1 MSEDL
6 LLPYPPEDLDEFWQD
21 IQHEAESAP
30 LDYSR
35 RQAEYPP
42 PDGLRIVRLDFRD
55 VGGETLRGW
64 LAHPQ
69 EMSGRMPAFLWLPA
83 YGRSSHLPDEYST
96 RQGMVSM
103 SYNIHGLD
111 AFHQEPYTPSR
122 GYFAQGIESP
132 ETWIMRKHAINLMI
146 ALRVLE
152 AQSEADENRIAVGG
166 MSQGAGFAIW
176 AGVWSRRA
184 KCVVADMPFLSAM
197 RHVLSMPV
205 YRYPLKEVTEYAK
218 TIPLGMERVLHTIS
232 YYDTV
237 NLATRCRKP
246 TQVSLGLRDPA
257 VRPEAA
263 RAVYDALATD
273 DKRLVEYPGGHD
285 WDPQMIERNLEW
297 MNKHLN
303 RKNLA

>member
-1 MSEDL
+1 M
-6 LLPYPPEDLDEFWQD
+6 LLPYPPEDLDEFWQA
-21 IQHEAESAP
+21 IQNEAESVP
-30 LDYSR
+30 LDFSR

-42 PDGLRIVRLDFRD
+42 PNGHRVVRLDFRGVD
-55 VGGETLRGW
+55 GEPLSGW
-64 LAHPQ
+64 LAHPR
-69 EMSGRMPAFLWLPA
+69 EMNGRMPAFLWLPA

-111 AFHQEPYTPSR
+111 AFHHEAYTPSR

-132 ETWIMRKHAINLMI
+132 EAWIMRKHAINALI

-152 AQSEADENRIAVGG
+152 AQSEADEARIAVAG

-176 AGVWSRRA
+176 AGAWSRRV

-197 RHVLSMPV
+197 RYVLSMPV
-205 YRYPLKEVTEYAK
+205 YRYPLKEVTDYAQ
-218 TIPLGMERVLHTIS
+218 TIPLGMERVMHTIS

-246 TQVSLGLRDPA
+246 TQISLGLRDPA

-263 RAVYDALATD
+263 RAVFDALATN
-273 DKRLVEYPGGHD
+273 DKRLIEYPGGHD
-285 WDPQMIERNLEW
+285 WDQQMIERNLEW
-297 MNKHLN
+297 MTTHLDQ
-303 RKNLA
+303 KSLE